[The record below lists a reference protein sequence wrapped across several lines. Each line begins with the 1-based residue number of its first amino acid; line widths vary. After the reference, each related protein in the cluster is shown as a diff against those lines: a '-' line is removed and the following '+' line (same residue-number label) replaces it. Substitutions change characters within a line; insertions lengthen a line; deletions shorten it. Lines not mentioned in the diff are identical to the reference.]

1 MFIYNNNSY
10 VVTLRGQQF
19 LGTSNRFYV
28 YRIIMPIARSATAA
42 AGISAASAAA
52 PAAARINAALTP
64 TLTITKSL
72 LVSNNLLVA

>member
-1 MFIYNNNSY
+1 
-10 VVTLRGQQF
+10 
-19 LGTSNRFYV
+19 
-28 YRIIMPIARSATAA
+28 MPIARSATAA
-42 AGISAASAAA
+42 AGIAAASAAAPAAAGIAAASAAA